1 MNPDEG
7 KNRRSRF
14 SVFLKLFLVQLGM
27 SLLVYFV
34 VVIALSMLLGSRL
47 RAPIE
52 KNIQNYA
59 QLLVDKL
66 GFPPDQNVAEKLA
79 ADFNIEI
86 RYHSQD
92 EGWTTSNML
101 PHIGEIDESLP
112 GHGIIQATFW
122 QQHYVVRNL
131 DGSAFL
137 FKWNFGIMAA
147 AHREYLFLLF
157 FLLTVIF
164 VVTHVVMRHI
174 LRPVKWL
181 KLGVQKIGQGDLEV
195 RIPIHKRDELG
206 DLTMAV
212 NDMTQRIRQMID
224 ARNQLLLD
232 VSHEMRSPLTR
243 MKVALEFI
251 PEGDKKTVIH
261 NDLEIMETMIA
272 EILETE
278 RLKGSHGKLSLKR
291 TEIVKIL
298 KETVKRYETKEPGIR
313 WGQVAE
319 SLFLNLDAERVSTV
333 LENIL
338 DNAVKYSHPE
348 SKPIVISLST
358 DTEMAKIMI
367 KDDGISIPEK
377 DMPLL
382 FEPFYRVDRSRSKET
397 GGYGLG
403 LSLCYKIMEAHQG
416 KIRISNNEKR
426 GVTVS
431 LEFPLRVK

>member
-1 MNPDEG
+1 MNPSEG

-14 SVFLKLFLVQLGM
+14 SVFLKLLLVQLGM

-34 VVIALSMLLGSRL
+34 VVIALSVLLGSRL

-66 GFPPDQNVAEKLA
+66 GAPPDQNVAEKLA
-79 ADFNIEI
+79 TDFKIEI
-86 RYHSQD
+86 RYHAQD
-92 EGWTTSNML
+92 GGWTTSNML
-101 PHIGEIDESLP
+101 PHIREIEESLP
-112 GHGIIQATFW
+112 GHGIFQSSFW

-195 RIPIHKRDELG
+195 KIPIHKRDELG
-206 DLTMAV
+206 DLTIAV

-232 VSHEMRSPLTR
+232 VSHELRSPITR

-251 PEGDKKTVIH
+251 PEGEKKTIIH
-261 NDLEIMETMIA
+261 NDLDTMESMIA

-278 RLKGSHGKLSLKR
+278 RLKGSHGKLSLKNS
-291 TEIVKIL
+291 EIVKIL
-298 KETVKRYETKEPGIR
+298 KETAKRYETKRPGIL
-313 WGQVAE
+313 WGQVPEA
-319 SLFLNLDAERVSTV
+319 LFLNLDAKRVVTV

-338 DNAVKYSHPE
+338 DNAVKYSHPK

-358 DTEMAKIMI
+358 DSEVANITI
-367 KDDGISIPEK
+367 KDDGTSIPEK
-377 DMPLL
+377 DIPLL
-382 FEPFYRVDRSRSKET
+382 FEPFYRVDRSRSKES

-403 LSLCYKIMEAHQG
+403 LSLCNKIMKAHLG
-416 KIRISNNEKR
+416 RIRISNNEQR
-426 GVTVS
+426 GVTVI
-431 LEFPLRVK
+431 LEFPLKPK